1 MNLDLACF
9 ASGRLVTIDSASVM
23 MKYNYSF
30 IAATDDVGE
39 LTAELVEKME
49 HFKVG
54 QEKVSALKTVAIKLE
69 VSNKRINYKSLNI
82 SITDL
87 ILSLDLGSPQSLL
100 PSDIS
105 RVSNEETERGGVK
118 ADISAQGCSL
128 GQVSPF
134 FFTSSSPTCPPHT
147 DTHTGGWPAM
157 PCWPRFI

>member
-1 MNLDLACF
+1 
-9 ASGRLVTIDSASVM
+9 
-23 MKYNYSF
+23 
-30 IAATDDVGE
+30 
-39 LTAELVEKME
+39 ME

-69 VSNKRINYKSLNI
+69 VSNKRINYKSLKL

-87 ILSLDLGSPQSLL
+87 VLSLDLGSPQSLL

-105 RVSNEETERGGVK
+105 GVSNEETERGGVK

-134 FFTSSSPTCPPHT
+134 FFTSSSPTCPAHLTLTPLLASCA
-147 DTHTGGWPAM
+147 GQAKIYLKISSSKI
-157 PCWPRFI
+157 RSKIEEKKN

>member
-1 MNLDLACF
+1 M
-9 ASGRLVTIDSASVM
+9 T
-23 MKYNYSF
+23 KYNYFF
-30 IAATDDVGE
+30 ITATDDVGE

-87 ILSLDLGSPQSLL
+87 VLSLDLRGSQSLL

-105 RVSNEETERGGVK
+105 KVSNEETERGGVK
-118 ADISAQGCSL
+118 AGISAQGCSR

-134 FFTSSSPTCPPHT
+134 YFFLLPHLTPHTYTRGRPAGQDLFENLSSSKIRSKIEEKN
-147 DTHTGGWPAM
+147 A
-157 PCWPRFI
+157 

>member
-1 MNLDLACF
+1 M
-9 ASGRLVTIDSASVM
+9 I
-23 MKYNYSF
+23 KYNNYFF

-69 VSNKRINYKSLNI
+69 VSNNSINDKSLKL

-87 ILSLDLGSPQSLL
+87 VLSLDLGSPQSLL

-118 ADISAQGCSL
+118 ADISAPGCSL

-134 FFTSSSPTCPPHT
+134 YFFFLPHLT
-147 DTHTGGWPAM
+147 LTPVVGLLAQIYLKISRVLRSD
-157 PCWPRFI
+157 PR